1 MNEVHW
7 IFVDAR
13 MVIWA
18 CSGVSCAICTLV
30 TCVQGHAAGSSCTV
44 AEALCC
50 QALGEG
56 QCVHQQ
62 LAGLQGRGAEQPGP
76 AALRWQAQAC
86 RALR

>member
-1 MNEVHW
+1 MHW

-62 LAGLQGRGAEQPGP
+62 LAGLQGREQSS
-76 AALRWQAQAC
+76 LAQLLCAG
-86 RALR
+86 RHRPVGR